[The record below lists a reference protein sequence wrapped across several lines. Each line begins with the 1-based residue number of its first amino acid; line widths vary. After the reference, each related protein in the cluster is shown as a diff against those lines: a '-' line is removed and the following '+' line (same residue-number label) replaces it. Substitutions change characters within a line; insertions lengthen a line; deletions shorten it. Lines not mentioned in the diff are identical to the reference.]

1 MFNTDNVHVTER
13 QLKKYKMQK
22 LAKMYGLCK
31 IKGYFNKIKNLAQFN
46 LISVGLEPVFSDI
59 QKNHLQHRITN
70 KY

>member
-31 IKGYFNKIKNLAQFN
+31 IKTTPK
-46 LISVGLEPVFSDI
+46 SDI
-59 QKNHLQHRITN
+59 KAKITTCLINNFFHLP
-70 KY
+70 

>member
-31 IKGYFNKIKNLAQFN
+31 IKTTPSDMKAKITTC
-46 LISVGLEPVFSDI
+46 LINNFF
-59 QKNHLQHRITN
+59 HLP
-70 KY
+70 